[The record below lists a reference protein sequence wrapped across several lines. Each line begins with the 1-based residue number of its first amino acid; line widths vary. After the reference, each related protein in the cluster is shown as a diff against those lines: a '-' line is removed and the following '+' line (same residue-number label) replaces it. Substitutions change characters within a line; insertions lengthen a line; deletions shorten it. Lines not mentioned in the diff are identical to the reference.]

1 MNDEPNAPQ
10 LSSEDAPPEEIG
22 ETDLLQDLRNLIVT
36 EESESIRTLISI
48 VGAIQARIEDRHGL
62 VGLLKPVIAEVLE
75 EKVREDPEELKKIL
89 APIVKEIIREADLP
103 EPARI
108 LRKTPRE
115 RLSLLLARTRER
127 IRGLFSREAAPAE
140 SVLEEPKKAEKE
152 PAVEICDSDFVLLE
166 LFLLARP
173 SLVLLAHGSWRPAH
187 VRARTEK
194 QLLPLVRK
202 FIGTKGEPTPV
213 GPAPLEENEPL
224 RAQVGK
230 SHLHVERGRYAYL
243 AVLYDGTPSVG
254 FFLDLRQTLGD
265 LHSKFPD
272 LLRRAQAAPAYRRVV
287 RLLLDRYRPEDIRIG
302 GQVGDDPLT
311 WPLAEPD
318 HLIRP

>member
-1 MNDEPNAPQ
+1 MNEESKAPP
-10 LSSEDAPPEEIG
+10 LASDDAPPEEIG

-62 VGLLKPVIAEVLE
+62 VALLKPVIAEVLK
-75 EKVREDPEELKKIL
+75 EKARENPGELKKIL
-89 APIVKEIIREADLP
+89 APLVKEILRDADLP
-103 EPARI
+103 EPARV
-108 LRKTPRE
+108 LRKSPKE
-115 RLSLLLARTRER
+115 KLLLLLTRTRER
-127 IRGLFSREAAPAE
+127 IRHLFSREPPPSD
-140 SVLEEPKKAEKE
+140 SVVEEPKETEKE
-152 PAVEICDSDFVLLE
+152 PVVEVCDSDFALLE

-202 FIGTKGEPTPV
+202 FIGTKEEESSN
-213 GPAPLEENEPL
+213 GPSPLEENEPM

-230 SHLHVERGRYAYL
+230 SHLHVEQGKYAYL
-243 AVLYDGTPSVG
+243 AVLYEGTPSVG
-254 FFLDLRQTLGD
+254 FFLDVRQTLGD
-265 LHSKFPD
+265 LHSRFLD
-272 LLRRAQAAPAYRRVV
+272 LLRRAQAAPPYRRVV

-311 WPLAEPD
+311 WPLPEPD